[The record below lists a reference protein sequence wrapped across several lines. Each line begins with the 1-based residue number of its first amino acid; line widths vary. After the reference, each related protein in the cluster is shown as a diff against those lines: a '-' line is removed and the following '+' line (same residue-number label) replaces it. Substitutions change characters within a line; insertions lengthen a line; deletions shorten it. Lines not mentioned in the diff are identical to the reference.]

1 MGGRETKRDIVM
13 MNITLFS
20 DRLVPYMLN
29 SHNSCEYGTNTHSHI
44 YVVLPEAASDI
55 EGSDEA
61 NCITS
66 TIVAEEVDVGGA
78 QV

>member
-1 MGGRETKRDIVM
+1 M
-13 MNITLFS
+13 MNNTLFS

-29 SHNSCEYGTNTHSHI
+29 RHNCCEYGTNTHSHI
-44 YVVLPEAASDI
+44 YVVLPEAASDV

-66 TIVAEEVDVGGA
+66 TIVAGELDV
-78 QV
+78 